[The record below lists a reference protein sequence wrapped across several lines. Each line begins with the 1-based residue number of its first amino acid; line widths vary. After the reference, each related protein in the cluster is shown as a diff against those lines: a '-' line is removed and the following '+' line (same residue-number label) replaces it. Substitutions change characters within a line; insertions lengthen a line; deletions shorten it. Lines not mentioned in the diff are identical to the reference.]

1 MFGHFLLE
9 QGVELELQAG
19 MGEVLD
25 FIDREIPNFGCGG
38 YGYNVS
44 SGRGIA
50 NSEWK
55 LMVKPT
61 VRESSTV
68 IEPAVGFLEVE
79 KRDEQVTSFKIPP
92 RIQWGQEGEMPSEQD
107 TELFASFIF
116 QTLNAFQDQGYIQ
129 LPGML
134 PMDARS

>member
-25 FIDREIPNFGCGG
+25 FIDQEIPNFGCGG
-38 YGYNVS
+38 YGYSVS
-44 SGRGIA
+44 SGKGIV
-50 NSEWK
+50 NSEWR
-55 LMVKPT
+55 LVVKPT

-79 KRDEQVTSFKIPP
+79 KRDELVTSFKIPP
-92 RIQWGQEGEMPSEQD
+92 RIQWGHEGEMPSEHD
-107 TELFASFIF
+107 SKLFASFIF
-116 QTLNAFQDQGYIQ
+116 QTLNAFQGRGYIQ
-129 LPGML
+129 LPGVL
-134 PMDARS
+134 PLE